1 MNSNND
7 LLKMALSRMEG
18 SFSQVTLSAWFD
30 DAEAVSLEGTSFV
43 LRAANQF
50 KKEIIESRFTTPL
63 QQALTELLGEPIT
76 VTVVYGDQPAAPI
89 QAGESIGLS
98 PDEEYTFEHF
108 IVGSSN
114 KFAHAAA
121 VSVANHPAENYNPL
135 FIYGQSG
142 LGKTHLL
149 HASSTTAFAIE
160 CGKCSSRQAASRS
173 ISVSSLPPKGMTC
186 ATLGQA

>member
-1 MNSNND
+1 
-7 LLKMALSRMEG
+7 MALSRMEG
-18 SFSQVTLSAWFD
+18 YFSPVTLSAWFD
-30 DAEAVSLEGTSFV
+30 DAEAVCLDGSNFT

-50 KKEIIESRFTTPL
+50 KKEIIESRFTAPL
-63 QQALTELLGEPIT
+63 QQALSELLGEPIT
-76 VTVVYGDQPAAPI
+76 LTVIYGEQMVAPI
-89 QAGESIGLS
+89 QTGESIGLS

-135 FIYGQSG
+135 FMYGQSG

-149 HASSTTAFAIE
+149 HAIGNVIRGTH
-160 CGKCSSRQAASRS
+160 
-173 ISVSSLPPKGMTC
+173 PKFRIIYVKGEDFTN
-186 ATLGQA
+186 

>member
-18 SFSQVTLSAWFD
+18 TFSPVTLSAWFD
-30 DAEAVSLEGTSFV
+30 DAEAISLDGTRFV

-50 KKEIIESRFTTPL
+50 KKEIIESRFTGPL
-63 QQALTELLGEPIT
+63 EQSLTELLGEPIT
-76 VTVVYGDQPAAPI
+76 LSVIYGELSMSPEKT
-89 QAGESIGLS
+89 GESIGLS

-121 VSVANHPAENYNPL
+121 ISVAITPQKTTTHSSFMGNPV
-135 FIYGQSG
+135 
-142 LGKTHLL
+142 LGKR
-149 HASSTTAFAIE
+149 SFARNRKPHILAE
-160 CGKCSSRQAASRS
+160 LTPNSALFMSKART
-173 ISVSSLPPKGMTC
+173 LPMN
-186 ATLGQA
+186 

>member
-18 SFSQVTLSAWFD
+18 TFSPVTLSAWFD
-30 DAEAVSLEGTSFV
+30 DAEAISLDGTRFV

-50 KKEIIESRFTTPL
+50 KKEIIESRFTGPL
-63 QQALTELLGEPIT
+63 EQSLTELLGEPIT
-76 VTVVYGDQPAAPI
+76 LSVIYGELSMSPEKT
-89 QAGESIGLS
+89 GESIGLS

-121 VSVANHPAENYNPL
+121 ISVANHPAENYNPL
-135 FIYGQSG
+135 FI
-142 LGKTHLL
+142 L
-149 HASSTTAFAIE
+149 HSCPTRRSSEIGRASCRE
-160 CGKCSSRQAASRS
+160 KVYPVR
-173 ISVSSLPPKGMTC
+173 
-186 ATLGQA
+186 

>member
-18 SFSQVTLSAWFD
+18 SFSPVTLSAWFD

-50 KKEIIESRFTTPL
+50 KKEIIESRFTAPL

-76 VTVVYGDQPAAPI
+76 LSVVYGDQVPSAEKT
-89 QAGESIGLS
+89 GESIGLS

-114 KFAHAAA
+114 KFAHVLPFRSQIIRLKTTIRSLFM
-121 VSVANHPAENYNPL
+121 VSPVWAKPT
-135 FIYGQSG
+135 FCMQS
-142 LGKTHLL
+142 
-149 HASSTTAFAIE
+149 A
-160 CGKCSSRQAASRS
+160 
-173 ISVSSLPPKGMTC
+173 M
-186 ATLGQA
+186 

>member
-98 PDEEYTFEHF
+98 PDE
-108 IVGSSN
+108 IGR
-114 KFAHAAA
+114 
-121 VSVANHPAENYNPL
+121 
-135 FIYGQSG
+135 
-142 LGKTHLL
+142 
-149 HASSTTAFAIE
+149 ASCRE
-160 CGKCSSRQAASRS
+160 R
-173 ISVSSLPPKGMTC
+173 V
-186 ATLGQA
+186 